1 MSGFWPTPCLRNDW
15 PDLNTAPVLA
25 PLRIARLSDV
35 PEVLGDI
42 ADLYTT
48 VWPGWY
54 GPSGPG
60 DALTDLTERCRDAG
74 LPLGLVLLSG
84 EHLIGAAALAPV
96 SFGAMAGEGP
106 WLIGLVIDPAHR
118 RQGHATRLIA
128 KAEAEAR
135 AAGAQWL
142 YCTTEA
148 TAGVL
153 IRRGWTDLRRA
164 GEGPDRVYRLTL

>member
-1 MSGFWPTPCLRNDW
+1 MNRRLCACWPTACPRDDGPGVTPGPLQI
-15 PDLNTAPVLA
+15 A
-25 PLRIARLSDV
+25 PLIDV
-35 PEVLGDI
+35 PELIGDI

-54 GPSGPG
+54 GPTGPG
-60 DALTDLTERCRDAG
+60 DALTDLTERCRATG

-84 EHLIGAAALAPV
+84 RDLVGAAALAAV

-106 WLIGLVIDPAHR
+106 WLIGLVITPAQR

-128 KAEAEAR
+128 RAEAEAR

-142 YCTTEA
+142 YCTTDLA
-148 TAGVL
+148 AGLL